1 MPLPHVHLNVAAT
14 ADGKI
19 DSIQRRGASISTP
32 RDWERVDRLR
42 ADSDAILIGSRTLHD
57 EDPALTLDSATLRLE
72 RQARGLPENP
82 AKVAVASSLHLQ
94 PDSKFLT
101 AGPAR
106 ILLFTTER
114 TPGDALQQLRS
125 AGAEVFVEEGDHVD
139 LRKMLAA
146 LGREGIR
153 KLLVEGG
160 ATLNFELLR
169 LGLVDDLTIFIA
181 PLIFGGADAPT
192 LADGAGLPS
201 ASAIPMQ
208 LIRVDHWNDGGVLLH
223 YRPASRD

>member
-1 MPLPHVHLNVAAT
+1 MNVAAT

-19 DSIQRRGASISTP
+19 DSFERRGAAISTP

-42 ADSDAILIGSRTLHD
+42 AGSDAVLVGGRTLHD
-57 EDPALTLDSATLRLE
+57 EDPKLTVTSQTLRLE
-72 RQARGLPENP
+72 RKARGLPENP

-94 PDSKFLT
+94 PDSQFLA

-114 TPGDALQQLRS
+114 TPGHELQRLRS
-125 AGAEVFVEEGDHVD
+125 MGAEVFVQAADRVD
-139 LRKMLAA
+139 LQKMLDT
-146 LGREGIR
+146 LSLEGIR
-153 KLLVEGG
+153 HLMVEGG

-169 LGLVDDLTIFIA
+169 LGLVDDLTVFIA
-181 PLIFGGADAPT
+181 PLIFGGASAPT
-192 LADGAGLPS
+192 LADGAGLAA

-208 LIRVDHWNDGGVLLH
+208 LIKVDHWNDGGVLLH